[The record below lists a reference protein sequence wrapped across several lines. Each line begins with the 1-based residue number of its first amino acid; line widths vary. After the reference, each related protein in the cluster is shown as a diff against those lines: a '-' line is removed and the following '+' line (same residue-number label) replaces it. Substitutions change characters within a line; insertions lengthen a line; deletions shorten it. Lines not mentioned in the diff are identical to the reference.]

1 MKMMVALNNI
11 VRVYGKGSTQVQAL
25 RGLNMEVAK
34 GELTVVMGPS
44 GSGKTTLLN
53 IIGGM
58 DVPTAGLVRV
68 DNVTVNDMT
77 ESDLDNYRLRKI
89 GFVFQTYNLIPALTA
104 MRNVELPL
112 LAAGC
117 NSSEARIRAV
127 ELFQVVGLE
136 NRMNHRPN
144 ELSAGENQRV
154 ALAAALSN
162 DPPVILA
169 DEPTGNLDTNTAE
182 TIIDYIKSITR
193 EFNKTV
199 ILVTHD
205 PAVARKADWIHII
218 RDGIISSRIKP
229 SQLDEAVT
237 SYDKFIRTRIDQVDN
252 EIQMIDT
259 KVQQGLI
266 EGNDFMEAR
275 GNLVR
280 TIEVL
285 REELAKLGQI

>member
-1 MKMMVALNNI
+1 MKTMVALNDI

-25 RGLNMEVAK
+25 RGLNMEVAE

-58 DVPTAGLVRV
+58 DVPTAGIVRV

-77 ESDLDNYRLRKI
+77 ESDLDNYRLEKI

-104 MRNVELPL
+104 MKNVELPL

-117 NSSEARIRAV
+117 SSNEAHTRAA
-127 ELFQVVGLE
+127 ELFQIVGLE
-136 NRMNHRPN
+136 DRMDHRPN
-144 ELSAGENQRV
+144 ELSGGENQRV
-154 ALAAALSN
+154 AIAAALAN

-169 DEPTGNLDTNTAE
+169 DEPTGNLDTKTAE

-193 EFNKTV
+193 DLNKTV

-205 PAVARKADWIHII
+205 DAVARKADWIHII
-218 RDGIISSRIKP
+218 RDGIISTRIKP

-237 SYDKFIRTRIDQVDN
+237 SYDEFIRTRIDQVSS
-252 EIQMIDT
+252 EIQMIDS
-259 KVQQGLI
+259 KMQKGLI
-266 EGNDFMEAR
+266 EGNDYIEGR
-275 GNLVR
+275 GNLAK